1 MDRTE
6 GAERHSGGTEVFE
19 GRDHIVVGIGRDEL
33 GTCWS
38 TLGQML
44 APVSL
49 ESALK
54 SRDWHSENHPDW
66 DVKIYRIEEVK

>member
-1 MDRTE
+1 MVRNE
-6 GAERHSGGTEVFE
+6 EKHAGGNEAFE

-33 GTCWS
+33 GPYWS
-38 TLGQML
+38 PLGQML

-54 SRDWHSENHPDW
+54 NREWYRENHPDW